1 MGCFLFKGD
10 DVFKKIRILSGGE
23 KARVALAKTIISKA
37 NYLLLD
43 EPTNHLD
50 ITSVNMLIKALN
62 EYEGTYVVVSHDRYF
77 IQNVANKIWEI
88 EDGKIK
94 EFEGTYLEWEEFNK
108 RRAQNIKDGKIEVQ
122 AKQVVPELKVS
133 VEKIPSKP
141 VVENKEQQKEEKR
154 VRNQFAKLEEEM
166 GKLNLEKTRLESLL
180 GSPDTYSNPTLF
192 QQTENNYNSVK
203 FKIEQLQP
211 DYEKLFEQLMQYEN

>member
-1 MGCFLFKGD
+1 
-10 DVFKKIRILSGGE
+10 
-23 KARVALAKTIISKA
+23 
-37 NYLLLD
+37 
-43 EPTNHLD
+43 
-50 ITSVNMLIKALN
+50 
-62 EYEGTYVVVSHDRYF
+62 
-77 IQNVANKIWEI
+77 VANKIWEI